1 METNF
6 ISMKDSTET
15 HPMHIHSKNI
25 VILAGYEEDDIIEE
39 LFDSLLEKYQKGLIE
54 KMKKCSFTFDRVG
67 VLYYKLSKV

>member
-6 ISMKDSTET
+6 ISIKDSTET

-25 VILAGYEEDDIIEE
+25 VILAGYEADDIIEE

-54 KMKKCSFTFDRVG
+54 KMKKCSF
-67 VLYYKLSKV
+67 